1 MWNRVG
7 MRQVLLPLTAA
18 VLALT
23 ACSGNSSTA
32 EGQTLEPGVLSVCLY
47 PGFAPF
53 VEKGDDGEWTG
64 WDVDFLR
71 GFADE
76 QGLEFQ
82 VIDIP
87 QFDNIWM
94 RPGSNECDIAG
105 TGITRTDERVAQTG
119 ETASWSDTYYT
130 VAHGFAVKKGAALA
144 RIEDLE
150 GETVLTTKG
159 TTADVDLQA
168 RLKQA
173 GISTTTLEY
182 VDSEESGI
190 ARVLDGSAFAFAAGV
205 GSIETLAQRYP
216 GIELAW
222 EHCIMLSDG
231 SISSEPFGFVV
242 RSAST
247 GLLSSL
253 NGYIAQ
259 PREPYQ
265 GGLGTGRD
273 CPTGT

>member
-1 MWNRVG
+1 M
-7 MRQVLLPLTAA
+7 
-18 VLALT
+18 LT
-23 ACSGNSSTA
+23 ACTGNDSA
-32 EGQTLEPGVLSVCLY
+32 EGDQTLEPGVLSVCLY

-53 VEKGDDGEWTG
+53 AEKGDDGTWVG

-71 GFADE
+71 GFAEE

-87 QFDNIWM
+87 QFDDIWM
-94 RPGSNECDIAG
+94 RPGSHECDIAG

-119 ETASWSDTYYT
+119 ESAGWSDTYYT
-130 VAHGFAVKKGAALA
+130 VAHGFAVRKGSVLNN
-144 RIEDLE
+144 IEDLE
-150 GETVLTTKG
+150 GQTVLTTKG

-168 RLKQA
+168 RLQQA
-173 GISTTTLEY
+173 GISTTTVEY
-182 VDSEESGI
+182 TDGEEAGV

-205 GSIETLAQRYP
+205 GSIETLVQQYP
-216 GIELAW
+216 DLELAW

-242 RSAST
+242 RSDST
-247 GLLSSL
+247 GLLAAL
-253 NGYIAQ
+253 NNYINN
-259 PREPYQ
+259 PKEPYE
-265 GGLGTGRD
+265 GGLGSGRD